1 MSNDLAVLSSN
12 QITELAQQI
21 ASSKILGVR
30 TVEEATGLVILALA
44 SGRSVYTAGSDYH
57 VINGRPTVKADAM
70 LARFHASG
78 GKHEFTEYTDER
90 VTGVFSHPAGG
101 SLAVTWTIEQAKRAG
116 LGGKDVWKQ
125 YPRQMLRS
133 RVVSEAIRAVYPAV
147 AVGVYTPEEVA
158 DFDARPAAVVPAAPV
173 VQVVESQPAEVIE
186 PEPDPDGS
194 VTPAQI
200 RALAATL
207 REAGFDGATED
218 GKSQGRAFLGWLAGR
233 KGIKSIKDLNW
244 LDATKILDLLAG
256 PSAAP
261 GSYRADPKLVE
272 RALSQWY
279 GAQAATDDALRGIL
293 AV

>member
-1 MSNDLAVLSSN
+1 MSNELAVLSSN

-70 LARFHASG
+70 LARFHAAG

-147 AVGVYTPEEVA
+147 AVGVYTPEEVN
-158 DFDARPAAVVPAAPV
+158 DFDVRPATVPAA
-173 VQVVESQPAEVIE
+173 QVVESL
-186 PEPDPDGS
+186 PEPAPAIRTDHNDP
-194 VTPAQI
+194 VTAGQI
-200 RALAATL
+200 KALAATL
-207 REAGFDGATED
+207 RQAGFDSTSE
-218 GKSQGRAFLGWLAGR
+218 GKAHGRAFLGYLAGVTPLE
-233 KGIKSIKDLNW
+233 SVKDLTFEQAHKV
-244 LDATKILDLLAG
+244 LHRLAD
-256 PSAAP
+256 PAA
-261 GSYRADPKLVE
+261 GSEYRADPQLVE
-272 RALSQWY
+272 EALSDWY
-279 GAQAATDDALRGIL
+279 RVRASDDRVREIL
-293 AV
+293 AGVA